1 MLAPVKIE
9 RQKVVRITP
18 HKKHFIGCPQRHTA
32 DTTPKDVVPHLVTR
46 KKLSIIPAERL
57 TTELE
62 LFALTL
68 EGKKIKVKTTHN
80 QHEKHQITQIHLG
93 DPAEL
98 ECGTTRNGRLQV
110 SPGNQRKQT
119 KW

>member
-18 HKKHFIGCPQRHTA
+18 HKKHFIGCPQRHTT